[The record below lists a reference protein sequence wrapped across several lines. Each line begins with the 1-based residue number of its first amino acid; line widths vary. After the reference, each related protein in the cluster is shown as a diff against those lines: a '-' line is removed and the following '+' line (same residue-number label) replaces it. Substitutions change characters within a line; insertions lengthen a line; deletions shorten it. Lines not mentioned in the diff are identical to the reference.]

1 MNEYDDGDVLSSQ
14 EFTSVY
20 EYHVT
25 PSIESECFPYFLTD
39 EVRNHSATR
48 IVLSKEMCI
57 PRISFLLIESTAIHN
72 NQAN

>member
-1 MNEYDDGDVLSSQ
+1 MNMIVFYLLRSLQ
-14 EFTSVY
+14 AY
-20 EYHVT
+20 EYHVP
-25 PSIESECFPYFLTD
+25 PSVESECFPYFLTN